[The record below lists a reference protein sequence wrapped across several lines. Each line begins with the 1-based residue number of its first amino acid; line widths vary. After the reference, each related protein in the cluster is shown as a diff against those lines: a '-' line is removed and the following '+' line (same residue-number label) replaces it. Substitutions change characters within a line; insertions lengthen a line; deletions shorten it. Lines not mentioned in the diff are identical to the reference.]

1 MVNKKTLIVAIL
13 ILTVFI
19 TASCSGVNK
28 PEAPGNTDA
37 ESEAKE
43 TKQAQ
48 IMEQFDKLV
57 NDGVDIKEYI
67 SFIDENIEFLSE
79 ENAIKLIIK
88 MEELQKEYLVKLEDE
103 YNKDNIQAKLLQ
115 LFETEYDLA
124 KLVPEN
130 AKDEDVK
137 RILKDT
143 KELGYK
149 VETAEGMFF
158 PVIDYAFYEKYS
170 QYLTEDMKDY
180 ISIMAVES
188 DKIPAKDA
196 ALVIS
201 WEELLERAFNMESFL
216 EKHKDSV
223 KYEDIKSL
231 YSKYVSFIVYGLN
244 NTPLFKYEDNTMN
257 EKAKDAYRNAID
269 KDGNLS
275 KMLKGYYEVIEKNG
289 FKLTEEVKKY
299 REDMMKNF

>member
-1 MVNKKTLIVAIL
+1 MVSKKTLIAAIL

-19 TASCSGVNK
+19 AASCNGINK
-28 PEAPGNTDA
+28 PAPGNTDA
-37 ESEAKE
+37 ESEVKE
-43 TKQAQ
+43 IKQIQ
-48 IMEQFDKLV
+48 IMEQFDKLI
-57 NDGVDIKEYI
+57 NGRVDIKEYI
-67 SFIDENIEFLSE
+67 SFVDENIEFLSE
-79 ENAIKLIIK
+79 ENATKLIIK

-103 YNKDNIQAKLLQ
+103 YNSNNIQAKLLQ
-115 LFETEYDLA
+115 ILEPEFDLT

-130 AKDEDVK
+130 VEDEEVK

-143 KELGYK
+143 YELGYK
-149 VETAEGMFF
+149 VDTAEGMFF
-158 PVIDYAFYEKYS
+158 PVIDYSFCGKYS

-180 ISIMAVES
+180 IGIMSAES
-188 DKIPAKDA
+188 DKMPAKDA

-201 WEELLERAFNMESFL
+201 WEELLERAFNMQSFL

-223 KYEDIKSL
+223 KHEDVKSL
-231 YSKYVSFIVYGLN
+231 YNKYVSFIVYGLN
-244 NTPLFKYEDNTMN
+244 NTPLFKYEDNVMN
-257 EKAKDAYRNAID
+257 NNAKAAYKNAID